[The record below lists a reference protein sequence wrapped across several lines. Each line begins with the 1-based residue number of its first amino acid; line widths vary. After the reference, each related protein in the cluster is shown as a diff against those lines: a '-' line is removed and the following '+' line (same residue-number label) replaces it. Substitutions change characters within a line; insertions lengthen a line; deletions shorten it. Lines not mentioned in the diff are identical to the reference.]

1 MPFTDSD
8 STPKTIIERAEKQI
22 KDMFFISQGSFCKN
36 IMVFYKNLYESF
48 YHFVQKILFFVQKTA
63 KIHVLYTNNSSSF
76 S

>member
-1 MPFTDSD
+1 
-8 STPKTIIERAEKQI
+8 
-22 KDMFFISQGSFCKN
+22 MFFISQGSFCKN

-63 KIHVLYTNNSSSF
+63 KIHVLYTNNSYSF